1 MRLRSSIVA
10 MMTLFTLQRFFNTL
24 EHMGD
29 TPETSDK
36 RPTYVSL
43 PLLDLSAERD
53 FPGDLYLCLH
63 HKIVKFRNKGDKLDA
78 AAFNKLVYNHVKVV
92 FIEERDREAFTK
104 WIGTNEEE
112 EKAEIVK
119 NEPSPEAQPIIE
131 AAAEQRRVMMD
142 IFESPKD
149 DRQVKMAVDTSKKMV
164 SEFLR
169 KPFAINNIQAIQ
181 KYSKGCVDHSV
192 NVAVLSVFLG
202 LRMGYSH
209 QLILEN
215 LAMGGLFHDIGKI
228 LIEPKDEESFN
239 EEGDPALQQHPKLGA
254 EMMEENRDIPNEVR
268 MIVAQH
274 HEYLDGTG
282 YPNKL
287 RGLAIYDLARLVA
300 IANLYDNMI
309 SESTLPTMK
318 ERANEALDRLERN
331 YEGKL
336 DPKKLE
342 KILKIIRYS
351 FL

>member
-1 MRLRSSIVA
+1 MVDSPPAS
-10 MMTLFTLQRFFNTL
+10 
-24 EHMGD
+24 
-29 TPETSDK
+29 SDK
-36 RPTYVSL
+36 RTTYVSV

-53 FPGDLYLCLH
+53 FPGNIYLCLH
-63 HKIVKFRNKGDKLDA
+63 HKIVRFRNKGDKLDA
-78 AAFNKLVYNHVKVV
+78 AAFNKLVYNRVKVV
-92 FIEERDREAFTK
+92 FIEDEDREAFSK
-104 WIGTNEEE
+104 WMTDNDEQDR
-112 EKAEIVK
+112 AEIAK
-119 NEPSPEAQPIIE
+119 ADPSKEGEPII
-131 AAAEQRRVMMD
+131 AAAEEQRRVMMD

-149 DRQVKMAVDTSKKMV
+149 DKQVKVAVDTSKKMV

-192 NVAVLSVFLG
+192 NVAILSVFLG

-215 LAMGGLFHDIGKI
+215 LALGGMFHDIGKI
-228 LIEPKDEESFN
+228 LIEPKDEDFSGES
-239 EEGDPALQQHPKLGA
+239 DDSAMQQHPKLGG

-274 HEYLDGTG
+274 HEFLDGTG

-300 IANLYDNMI
+300 IANIYDNLI
-309 SESTLPTMK
+309 SQSALPTMK
-318 ERANEALDRLERN
+318 ERANEALEKLERD

-342 KILKIIRYS
+342 KVIKIIRYS